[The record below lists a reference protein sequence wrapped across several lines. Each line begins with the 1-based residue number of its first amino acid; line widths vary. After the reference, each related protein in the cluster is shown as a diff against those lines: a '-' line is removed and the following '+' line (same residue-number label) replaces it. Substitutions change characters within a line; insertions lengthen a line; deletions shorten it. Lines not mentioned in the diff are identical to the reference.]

1 MTPHADLPDSE
12 QQEKSRH
19 RTLRAGQRS
28 QVWIAGPDLP
38 APRLL
43 FETDEI
49 LIEAPNW
56 TLDGRH
62 LLVNGDGAAW
72 TLDIQH
78 PERGLDRIVFEPPVS
93 LNNDHVLSPDGEHLY
108 LSASDTHIY
117 RGPLAGGPVTR
128 LTPDD
133 GKWHFLHGV
142 SPDGRRLAYVQID
155 DFTRPGALAILHPD
169 HTVTVLDTGP
179 GHLDGPEW
187 SPDGRWIY
195 FNTETF
201 TTSTPGHAQI
211 ARIPDGGGPLQRL
224 TTSSTVDWFPHLSPD
239 GRWASY
245 ISFPPGTTGHPADLP
260 VEIRLVSADDWNQP
274 VQSYALLGGQGSLNV
289 NSWSPDSTHIAFMAY
304 PIEP

>member
-1 MTPHADLPDSE
+1 MTPPTDRQDPA
-12 QQEKSRH
+12 QQEKSHH

-28 QVWIAGPDLP
+28 QVWVAGPDLS

-43 FETDEI
+43 FQTDEI

-56 TLDGRH
+56 TLGGQH

-72 TLDIQH
+72 TLNVHH
-78 PERGLDRIVFEPPVS
+78 PEQGLDRIVFDPPIS
-93 LNNDHVLSPDGEHLY
+93 LNNDHVLSPDGEHIY
-108 LSASDTHIY
+108 LSAMDTHIY
-117 RGPLAGGPVTR
+117 RGPLAGGSVTQ
-128 LTPDD
+128 LTPND
-133 GKWHFLHGV
+133 GKRHFLHGV
-142 SPDGRRLAYVQID
+142 SPDDRRLAYVQID
-155 DFTRPGALAILHPD
+155 DFARPGTLAILNPD

-195 FNTETF
+195 FNTEAF
-201 TTSTPGHAQI
+201 TTTTPGHAQI
-211 ARIPDGGGPLQRL
+211 ARISDQGGPLQRL

-245 ISFPPGTTGHPADLP
+245 TTFPPGTIGHPADLP
-260 VEIRLVSADDWNQP
+260 VEIRLVSVDDWNQP

-289 NSWSPDSTHIAFMAY
+289 NSWSPDSTRVAYIAY
-304 PIEP
+304 PIET